1 MAGQQRTSLPY
12 PTRNTKSPNLSLG
25 VPHNVPMTS
34 QPRRGSPTANVG
46 PRLRRPVL
54 TRPILRRPILRRL
67 RRLGVA
73 AVLMACCLAFAQC
86 SWLTPAPSPTAGPS
100 NSAATPQGRT
110 ITNAN
115 LITTAD
121 LPSPMGGGK
130 VIRYDR
136 HARSL
141 DHLSACQPQPLTTL
155 GASAIKSR
163 SFSTRFSPGNHAFP
177 HSSLD
182 DQPDSYAVVL
192 QFSDAAAAQRAKIIY
207 DSWVTSCESS
217 KDLPDGVRNVRTS
230 FSWTPV
236 AAEPA
241 QAEVAEITYQQGE
254 SANQNAYFESVG
266 LTVLEDRM
274 MITIHLFYTDESPY
288 SLDIGEEEAGFAHP
302 QLGLV
307 QAAAKRL
314 SE

>member
-12 PTRNTKSPNLSLG
+12 PRRKTKSPNLSLG

-34 QPRRGSPTANVG
+34 RPRPGSSTANVC
-46 PRLRRPVL
+46 PRLRRP
-54 TRPILRRPILRRL
+54 ILSRLIL

-73 AVLMACCLAFAQC
+73 AVLIACCLVFAQC
-86 SWLTPAPSPTAGPS
+86 SWLTPAPPPTAGPS
-100 NSAATPQGRT
+100 SSAASPQVRA

-115 LITTAD
+115 LIKPAD
-121 LPSPMGGGK
+121 LPSPIGGGK
-130 VIRYDR
+130 VIEFHRN
-136 HARSL
+136 ARSL
-141 DHLSACQPQPLTTL
+141 DQLSICQRQPLDAL

-163 SFSTRFSPGNHAFP
+163 SFQDRYARGNRPFP
-177 HSSLD
+177 HSSLTAE
-182 DQPDSYAVVL
+182 PDSYAVVL
-192 QFSDAAAAQRAKIIY
+192 QFSDATAAQRAKLIY
-207 DSWVTSCESS
+207 DSWLTSCESGT
-217 KDLPDGVRNVRTS
+217 DLPDGVRNVRTS

-236 AAEPA
+236 TAEPA
-241 QAEVAEITYQQGE
+241 QAEVAEVTYQQGD
-254 SANQNAYFESVG
+254 SAKQYAYCESVG

-288 SLDIGEEEAGFAHP
+288 SLNIDEEEAGFAHP

>member
-1 MAGQQRTSLPY
+1 
-12 PTRNTKSPNLSLG
+12 
-25 VPHNVPMTS
+25 MTS

-67 RRLGVA
+67 GVA
-73 AVLMACCLAFAQC
+73 AVLIACCLAFAQC

-141 DHLSACQPQPLTTL
+141 DHLSICQPQPLTTL

-182 DQPDSYAVVL
+182 DQPDSYAVAL
-192 QFSDAAAAQRAKIIY
+192 QFSDAAAAQRANIIY
-207 DSWVTSCESS
+207 DSWMTSCESS
-217 KDLPDGVRNVRTS
+217 NDLPDGLRNVRTS

>member
-1 MAGQQRTSLPY
+1 VAGQQRTSLPY
-12 PTRNTKSPNLSLG
+12 PRRKTKSPNLSLG

-54 TRPILRRPILRRL
+54 TRPILRRPTL

-73 AVLMACCLAFAQC
+73 AVVIGCCLVFAQC
-86 SWLTPAPSPTAGPS
+86 SWLRPAPSPTAGPS
-100 NSAATPQGRT
+100 SRAATPQGRT
-110 ITNAN
+110 MTNAN
-115 LITTAD
+115 LIKPAD

-130 VIRYDR
+130 IIRYDR

-141 DHLSACQPQPLTTL
+141 DHLSICQQQPLTAL

-182 DQPDSYAVVL
+182 DQPDSYAVAL

-236 AAEPA
+236 TAEPA
-241 QAEVAEITYQQGE
+241 QAEVAEITYQQGD

-266 LTVLEDRM
+266 LTLLEDRM

-288 SLDIGEEEAGFAHP
+288 SLDIVEEEAGFAHP

-307 QAAAKRL
+307 QAAAKWL

>member
-141 DHLSACQPQPLTTL
+141 DHLSVCQPQPLTTL

-182 DQPDSYAVVL
+182 DQPDSYAVAL
-192 QFSDAAAAQRAKIIY
+192 QFSDAAAAQRANIIY
-207 DSWVTSCESS
+207 DSWMTSCESS
-217 KDLPDGVRNVRTS
+217 NDLPDGVRNVRTS

>member
-67 RRLGVA
+67 GVA
-73 AVLMACCLAFAQC
+73 AVLIACCLAFAQC

-130 VIRYDR
+130 VIKYDR

-141 DHLSACQPQPLTTL
+141 DHLSICQPQPLTTL

-182 DQPDSYAVVL
+182 DQPDSYAVAL
-192 QFSDAAAAQRAKIIY
+192 QFSDAAAAQRANIIY
-207 DSWVTSCESS
+207 DSWMTSCESS
-217 KDLPDGVRNVRTS
+217 NDLPDGLRNVRTS

>member
-12 PTRNTKSPNLSLG
+12 PRRKTKSPNLSLG

-54 TRPILRRPILRRL
+54 TRPILRRPTL

-73 AVLMACCLAFAQC
+73 AVVIGCCLVFAQC
-86 SWLTPAPSPTAGPS
+86 SWLRPAPSPTAGPS
-100 NSAATPQGRT
+100 SRAATPQGRT
-110 ITNAN
+110 MTNAN
-115 LITTAD
+115 LIKPAD

-141 DHLSACQPQPLTTL
+141 DHLSICQPQPLTTL

-182 DQPDSYAVVL
+182 DQPDSYAVAL
-192 QFSDAAAAQRAKIIY
+192 QFSDAAAAQRANIIY
-207 DSWVTSCESS
+207 DSWMTSCESS
-217 KDLPDGVRNVRTS
+217 NDLPDGVRNVRTS

-241 QAEVAEITYQQGE
+241 QAEVAEITYQQGD

-266 LTVLEDRM
+266 LTLLEDRM

>member
-12 PTRNTKSPNLSLG
+12 PTRKTKSPNLSLG

-67 RRLGVA
+67 GFS
-73 AVLMACCLAFAQC
+73 AVLIASCFVFAQC
-86 SWLTPAPSPTAGPS
+86 SWLTPAPPPTAGPS
-100 NSAATPQGRT
+100 SSAATPQGRT

-141 DHLSACQPQPLTTL
+141 DHLSVCQPQPLTTL

-163 SFSTRFSPGNHAFP
+163 SFQTRFSPGNHAFP

-192 QFSDAAAAQRAKIIY
+192 QFSDAAAAQRANIIY
-207 DSWVTSCESS
+207 DSWLTSCESS

-236 AAEPA
+236 TAEPA
-241 QAEVAEITYQQGE
+241 QAEVAEITYQQGD

-266 LTVLEDRM
+266 LTLLEDRM

-288 SLDIGEEEAGFAHP
+288 SLDIGEEEAAFAHP

-314 SE
+314 SK

>member
-141 DHLSACQPQPLTTL
+141 DHLSVCQPQPLTTL

-182 DQPDSYAVVL
+182 DQPDSYAVAL
-192 QFSDAAAAQRAKIIY
+192 QFSDAAAAQRANIIY
-207 DSWVTSCESS
+207 DSWMTSCESS
-217 KDLPDGVRNVRTS
+217 NDLPDGLRNVRTS

>member
-1 MAGQQRTSLPY
+1 
-12 PTRNTKSPNLSLG
+12 
-25 VPHNVPMTS
+25 
-34 QPRRGSPTANVG
+34 
-46 PRLRRPVL
+46 
-54 TRPILRRPILRRL
+54 
-67 RRLGVA
+67 
-73 AVLMACCLAFAQC
+73 MACCLAFAQC

-141 DHLSACQPQPLTTL
+141 DHLSVCQPQPLTTL

-182 DQPDSYAVVL
+182 DQPDSYAVAL
-192 QFSDAAAAQRAKIIY
+192 QFSDAAAAQRANIIY
-207 DSWVTSCESS
+207 DSWMTSCESS
-217 KDLPDGVRNVRTS
+217 NDLPDGVRNVRTS